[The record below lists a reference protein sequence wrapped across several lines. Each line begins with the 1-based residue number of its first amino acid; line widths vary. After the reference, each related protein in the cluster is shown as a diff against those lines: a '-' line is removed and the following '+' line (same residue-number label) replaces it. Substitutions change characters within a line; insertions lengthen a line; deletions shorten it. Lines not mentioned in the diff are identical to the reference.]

1 MTQHRA
7 SQAHSGAPGA
17 RLLDPRVLARIDTL
31 DLLARTVVDG
41 FLHGLHS
48 SPYLGLSME
57 FAEHRAYMPGDDI
70 RKIDWR
76 LYARTDR
83 YYVKQYEAE
92 TNANFTV
99 LLDVSKSMSYGSGEV
114 SKLDYA
120 RFLAAA
126 LTYFSKRQRDRVG
139 LYAFDSEI
147 VEHVRPSVRHL
158 DQVLHALERVVPGRP
173 GALGPPLLT
182 AASTFRRKGIV
193 ALISDFY
200 ESPDA
205 IVDAIRPLVGSKH
218 DLIVFH
224 VLDPAEL
231 DFPFD
236 KPASFEDLETGERFP
251 VVPEKLRDGYRQVI
265 REHVAEVQ
273 RRVLGQGAEYT
284 LLNTSQPLDLALFR
298 YLLARQKARGGRGGA
313 GVGAA

>member
-1 MTQHRA
+1 MPHHRSEA
-7 SQAHSGAPGA
+7 YSDAPGA
-17 RLLDPRVLARIDTL
+17 RFLDPLTLARIDNL
-31 DLLARTVVDG
+31 ELLARTVIEG
-41 FLHGLHS
+41 FLQGLHG

-57 FAEHRAYMPGDDI
+57 FAEHRAYMQGDDI

-76 LYARTDR
+76 LFARTDR
-83 YYVKQYEAE
+83 HYVKQYEAE
-92 TNANFTV
+92 TNANFLT
-99 LLDVSKSMSYGSGEV
+99 LLDVSKSMSYGSGPV
-114 SKLDYA
+114 TKLDYA

-158 DQVLHALERVVPGRP
+158 DQVLHALERSVPGRP
-173 GALGPPLLT
+173 GSLAAPLFT
-182 AASTFRRKGIV
+182 VASTLHRRGIL

-200 ESPDA
+200 EEPDK
-205 IVDAIRPLVGSKH
+205 IVEALRPLAGQRH

-236 KPASFEDLETGERFP
+236 KPASFEDLETGDRFP
-251 VVPEKLRDGYRQVI
+251 VVPDKLRAGYREMMRAHI
-265 REHVAEVQ
+265 AEVE
-273 RRVLGQGAEYT
+273 RKVIGQGAHYT
-284 LLNTSQPLDLALFR
+284 LLDTSKPLDVALFR
-298 YLLARQKARGGRGGA
+298 YLLARQKAAQRGRGVA
-313 GVGAA
+313 